1 MLLDAPYMARPRLAA
16 ARQLQRAG
24 QWDLAVDLLAAEPPD
39 PTTAALRA
47 DILVDRH
54 WWRLDRAAEAQQAV
68 TELAEDH
75 SSSALA
81 AFLDA
86 QLRYTRALFGTQFGL
101 HPDPD
106 DTSLAEQAFR
116 QAVAAEPLRGWAT
129 FWLGVLADNLHHDQA
144 SAADRYAQALQLA
157 DGDDDQLLISCVV
170 RHQGFHL
177 LGSDHQQ
184 AVARLRRSLYLR
196 AALGARPQVAA
207 AQATLAD
214 ALPAGTERDVLRD
227 TATRLAGD
235 LGLSWLL
242 AMLRGDPT

>member
-1 MLLDAPYMARPRLAA
+1 MLLDAPYMKRPRLAA

-24 QWDLAVDLLAAEPPD
+24 HWDLAVDVLAAEPPD
-39 PTTAALRA
+39 PTAAALRA

-54 WWRLDRAAEAQQAV
+54 WWCLDWPAEAQQAV
-68 TELAEDH
+68 TDLANEH

-81 AFLDA
+81 AFLGA

-101 HPDPD
+101 HPDPHD
-106 DTSLAEQAFR
+106 ASLAEQAF
-116 QAVAAEPLRGWAT
+116 QHAATDEPLRGWAT

-144 SAADRYAQALQLA
+144 SAADHYAQALQLA
-157 DGDDDQLLISCVV
+157 DGDDDQLLISYVV
-170 RHQGFHL
+170 RHQAFHL
-177 LGSDHQQ
+177 LDSDHEQ
-184 AVARLRRSLYLR
+184 ATTGLRRSLYLR
-196 AALGARPQVAA
+196 AALGARPHVAA

-235 LGLSWLL
+235 LGLCWLL
-242 AMLRGDPT
+242 AMLRGDLT

>member
-1 MLLDAPYMARPRLAA
+1 MLLDDPYMSRPRLAA

-24 QWDLAVDLLAAEPPD
+24 QWDLAVDMLAAEPPD

-54 WWRLDRAAEAQQAV
+54 WWCLDRAAEAQQAV
-68 TELAEDH
+68 TGLAEDH
-75 SSSALA
+75 SNSALA
-81 AFLDA
+81 ALLDA
-86 QLRYTRALFGTQFGL
+86 QLRYTRAMFGTQFGV

-106 DTSLAEQAFR
+106 DALLAEQAFR
-116 QAVAAEPLRGWAT
+116 QATDDERLRGWAT

-144 SAADRYAQALQLA
+144 SAANRYAHALQLA
-157 DGDDDQLLISCVV
+157 DIDDDQLLVSYVV

-177 LGSDHQQ
+177 LDSDHEQ
-184 AVARLRRSLYLR
+184 AVARLRSSLYLR
-196 AALGARPQVAA
+196 AALGARPHVAS

-214 ALPAGTERDVLRD
+214 ALPAGAERDVLRD